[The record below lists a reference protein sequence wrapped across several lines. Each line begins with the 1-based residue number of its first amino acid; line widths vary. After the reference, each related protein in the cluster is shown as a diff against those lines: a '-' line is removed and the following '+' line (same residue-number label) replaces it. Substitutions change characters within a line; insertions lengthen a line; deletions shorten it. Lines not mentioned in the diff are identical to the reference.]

1 MALSRLPF
9 SRLSASL
16 RSVSSKL
23 AFPSFSTL
31 SFLSF
36 RLCKEWAA
44 VQMYQ
49 SFAGAEFGQDIV
61 SLRGTYPGI

>member
-23 AFPSFSTL
+23 AFPSFST
-31 SFLSF
+31 LSF